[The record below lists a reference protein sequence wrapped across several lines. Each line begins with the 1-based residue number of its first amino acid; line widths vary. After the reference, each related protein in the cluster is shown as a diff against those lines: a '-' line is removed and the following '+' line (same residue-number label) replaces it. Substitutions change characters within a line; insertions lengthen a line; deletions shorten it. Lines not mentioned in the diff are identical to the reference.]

1 MRPTRGR
8 AMAAVALTAVLTFAL
23 AALPWFRAPVDSVQG
38 RVEVVLPGTGASP
51 TLGALLLVVAAGLVA
66 YLLARGPLA
75 RVVAAVVALA
85 GTGVVAACV
94 GALLD
99 PGTPLARLAAETSGV
114 PDLAGEVSRT
124 PWGVVATGAAV
135 LLALSG
141 VALALA
147 PPAVAGRSRYER
159 PVATAPSAG
168 HGHGSGARPER
179 EVPGDVTPSSSP
191 VERSS
196 GATDTPAA
204 RAAQVDDW
212 DALSRGEDP
221 TR

>member
-1 MRPTRGR
+1 MRLSRGR
-8 AMAAVALTAVLTFAL
+8 AMAAVALTAALTFAL

-51 TLGALLLVVAAGLVA
+51 ILGALILVVAAGLVA
-66 YLLARGPLA
+66 YLLARGVLA
-75 RVVAAVVALA
+75 RIVAGVLALA
-85 GTGVVAACV
+85 GVGVVAACL

-99 PGTPLARLAAETSGV
+99 PGAPLARLAAETSGV
-114 PDLAGEVSRT
+114 PELAGEITRT
-124 PWGVVATGAAV
+124 PWGVVATAVAV

-159 PVATAPSAG
+159 PGTTTPSTG
-168 HGHGSGARPER
+168 TGTGSGA
-179 EVPGDVTPSSSP
+179 VPGSTAPADAAPATP

-196 GATDTPAA
+196 GATDTAAA

-212 DALSRGEDP
+212 DALTRGEDP

>member
-8 AMAAVALTAVLTFAL
+8 SMAAVALTAVATFAL
-23 AALPWFRAPVDSVQG
+23 AALPWFSAPVDSVQG
-38 RVEVVLPGTGASP
+38 RVQVVVAGTGASP
-51 TLGALLLVVAAGLVA
+51 ILGALILVVAAGLVA
-66 YLLARGPLA
+66 YLLARGVLA
-75 RVVAAVVALA
+75 RVVAGVLALA
-85 GTGVVAACV
+85 GVGVVAACLA
-94 GALLD
+94 ALLD
-99 PGTPLARLAAETSGV
+99 PVTPLARLAAETSGV
-114 PDLAGEVSRT
+114 PELAGEVSRT

-159 PVATAPSAG
+159 PASSGTSTGTAPGATAEGAVPPSA
-168 HGHGSGARPER
+168 
-179 EVPGDVTPSSSP
+179 P

-212 DALSRGEDP
+212 DALTRGEDP